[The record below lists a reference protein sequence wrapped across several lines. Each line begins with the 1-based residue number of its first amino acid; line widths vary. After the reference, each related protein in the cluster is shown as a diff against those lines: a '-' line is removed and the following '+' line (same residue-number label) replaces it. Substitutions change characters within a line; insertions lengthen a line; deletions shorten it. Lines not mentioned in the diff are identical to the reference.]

1 MTWRGHEVGD
11 TREKKGIKQS
21 SIQPGLKK
29 NSIHNTTI
37 IIGVLRL
44 TYSCCNWSAFKSGEK

>member
-21 SIQPGLKK
+21 SVQSGLKK
-29 NSIHNTTI
+29 
-37 IIGVLRL
+37 
-44 TYSCCNWSAFKSGEK
+44 K